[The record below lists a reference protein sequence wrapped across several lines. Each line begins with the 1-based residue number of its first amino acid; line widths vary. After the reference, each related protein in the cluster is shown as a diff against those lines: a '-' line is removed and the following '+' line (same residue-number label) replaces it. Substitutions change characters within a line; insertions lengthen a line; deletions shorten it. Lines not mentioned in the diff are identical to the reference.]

1 MAFDAEFV
9 AEHAEKSGRKLIV
22 VAGPT
27 GVGKTMLGVELAM
40 RFDGEVINGDS
51 RYLYRGFDIGT
62 AKPSAD
68 EQQGVPHHLIDILD
82 PADDFSLARYQE
94 LANAAIEDVL
104 QRGRLPLLV
113 GGTPLYVNAVIEGWR
128 IPKVPPQ
135 PEFRQRLEREA
146 EIAGV
151 DMLSARLG
159 EIDPIAAERSGA
171 NLRRIIR
178 ALEIFEVT
186 GERMSDLE
194 GKGPRPYQTLE
205 MGLSLSRPLL
215 HDRLD
220 RRVDDQVR
228 NGLVEEVTGLLRE
241 GVPRDAPAMSS
252 IGYRQMLPFLDGD
265 QTLDEAIAQL
275 KHDSHRYVRHQ
286 ETWLRRNR
294 CLQTIDVSHPDWIE
308 QAVELAAAFLRG
320 DSTAAPVAEGTR
332 ETR

>member
-1 MAFDAEFV
+1 MAFEAEFGD
-9 AEHAEKSGRKLIV
+9 EHAEKSGHRLIV

-27 GVGKTMLGVELAM
+27 GVGKTMLGVELAK
-40 RFDGEVINGDS
+40 RFGGEVINADS
-51 RYLYRGFDIGT
+51 RYLYRGFNIGT

-82 PADDFSLARYQE
+82 PEDDFSLARYQE
-94 LANAAIEDVL
+94 LTNAAIEDVL

-113 GGTPLYVNAVIEGWR
+113 GGTPLYVNAVIEGWK

-135 PEFRQRLEREA
+135 PEIRQRLEREA
-146 EIAGV
+146 DVEGV
-151 DMLSARLG
+151 ETLSVRLA
-159 EIDPIAAERSGA
+159 EIDPVAAERSGV

-205 MGLSLSRPLL
+205 LGLSLSRPLL

-228 NGLVEEVTGLLRE
+228 LGLVEEVANLLE
-241 GVPRDAPAMSS
+241 AGVPRDAPAMSS
-252 IGYRQMLPFLDGD
+252 IGYRQLLPYLDGE
-265 QTLDEAIAQL
+265 QTLDETIAQL
-275 KHDSHRYVRHQ
+275 KHDTHRYVRHQ
-286 ETWLRRNR
+286 ETWLRRNQR
-294 CLQTIDVSHPDWIE
+294 LQTIDVSQPDWVE
-308 QAVELAAAFLRG
+308 HAVELAAAFVDG
-320 DSTAAPVAEGTR
+320 DSYIAPVVEGTR
-332 ETR
+332 ETL

>member
-1 MAFDAEFV
+1 MAFEAEFGD
-9 AEHAEKSGRKLIV
+9 EHAEKSGHRLIV

-27 GVGKTMLGVELAM
+27 GVGKTMLGVELAK
-40 RFDGEVINGDS
+40 RFGGEVINADS
-51 RYLYRGFDIGT
+51 RYLYRGFNIGT

-68 EQQGVPHHLIDILD
+68 EQQGMPHHLIDILD
-82 PADDFSLARYQE
+82 PVDDFSLARYQE

-113 GGTPLYVNAVIEGWR
+113 GGTPLYVNAVIEGWK

-135 PEFRQRLEREA
+135 PEIRQRLEREA
-146 EIAGV
+146 DVEGV
-151 DMLSARLG
+151 EAFSARLA
-159 EIDPIAAERSGA
+159 EIDPVAAERSGV

-205 MGLSLSRPLL
+205 LGLSLSRPLL

-228 NGLVEEVTGLLRE
+228 LGLVEEVANLLE
-241 GVPRDAPAMSS
+241 AGVPRDAPAMSS
-252 IGYRQMLPFLDGD
+252 IGYRQLLPYLDGE
-265 QTLDEAIAQL
+265 QTLDETIAQL
-275 KHDSHRYVRHQ
+275 KHDTHRYVRHQ
-286 ETWLRRNR
+286 ETWLRRNQR
-294 CLQTIDVSHPDWIE
+294 LQTIDVSQPDWVE
-308 QAVELAAAFLRG
+308 HAVELAAAFVDG
-320 DSTAAPVAEGTR
+320 DSYIAPVVEGTR
-332 ETR
+332 ETL